1 MAEREYSRYQQKVI
15 RRFYE
20 NRDQIDDQ
28 KLSELVTSLFL
39 ASDRQKPTLWKRVQD
54 ILTRMDLPESRIQHV
69 MDSQDPAVLA
79 KVVEELQNGRLQRG
93 SGRKKTTD

>member
-79 KVVEELQNGRLQRG
+79 KVVEELQNGRLRRG